1 MDYTVVKE
9 YIDSLSGRG
18 IVLGLDVIKKLLCEL
33 GNPQNDFP
41 IIHVAGTNGK
51 GSFGAY
57 LSSVIKASG
66 KNCARFVSPCV
77 GGYENTY
84 LLNGKPIPSDILINA
99 FTKVKSAISR
109 LEAMGMFPTGFIAE
123 TALAYTLFS
132 DIQPDYA
139 IIECGM
145 GGEDDATNAID
156 SPALSV
162 ITKITFDHTAF
173 LGDTIAE
180 IAKAKSGIIKSNTPV
195 VSAIQNSDAAKIIKD
210 MCIKENSPLYISKSP
225 ETIELGEDFTKFSID
240 DDEYLTKMLGLYQV
254 QNASLAIS
262 AAKVLG
268 IEKSDIKEGIKNAE
282 WGFRFERVGKFILDG
297 AHNPDGAMALAN
309 SLKAY
314 TEPCD
319 TAFICA
325 CFCDKDYDEIA
336 KITAGYASSVYCVT
350 APTPRGLDKEIL
362 CKAFQNQGATAQT
375 SESIADAIKQADI
388 YKNVVIFGTLSILD
402 EAKQIIEHL
411 KR

>member
-1 MDYTVVKE
+1 
-9 YIDSLSGRG
+9 
-18 IVLGLDVIKKLLCEL
+18 
-33 GNPQNDFP
+33 
-41 IIHVAGTNGK
+41 
-51 GSFGAY
+51 
-57 LSSVIKASG
+57 
-66 KNCARFVSPCV
+66 
-77 GGYENTY
+77 
-84 LLNGKPIPSDILINA
+84 
-99 FTKVKSAISR
+99 
-109 LEAMGMFPTGFIAE
+109 
-123 TALAYTLFS
+123 
-132 DIQPDYA
+132 
-139 IIECGM
+139 
-145 GGEDDATNAID
+145 
-156 SPALSV
+156 
-162 ITKITFDHTAF
+162 
-173 LGDTIAE
+173 
-180 IAKAKSGIIKSNTPV
+180 
-195 VSAIQNSDAAKIIKD
+195 
-210 MCIKENSPLYISKSP
+210 
-225 ETIELGEDFTKFSID
+225 
-240 DDEYLTKMLGLYQV
+240 MLGLYQV

-268 IEKSDIKEGIKNAE
+268 IETSAVKEGIRNAE

-362 CKAFQNQGATAQT
+362 CKAFQNQGVTAQT